1 LILRLRTL
9 AIPSVAVPFCNQ
21 LNDSFVL
28 AATTRPWALRC
39 SKHLPGNNASK
50 IRFVSKQGFDRGGQL
65 VLRFRFQQ
73 KCPGAG
79 FEGLLNE
86 DIAVMHREDQDFSF
100 YLPLLYA
107 PCDLNSVDQRQRI
120 IDDCNVRLVVNDKRY
135 GILPVVGSATTSQPM
150 CVSKVAR
157 RPDRT
162 TSWSSTITMRFVV
175 ILYKRRGCCVAAN

>member
-1 LILRLRTL
+1 MTL

-21 LNDSFVL
+21 LIHSFSRRQRDHGPCI
-28 AATTRPWALRC
+28 ARQIAR
-39 SKHLPGNNASK
+39 KHLLGNNAGK

-100 YLPLLYA
+100 YLPPLYA

-175 ILYKRRGCCVAAN
+175 IL